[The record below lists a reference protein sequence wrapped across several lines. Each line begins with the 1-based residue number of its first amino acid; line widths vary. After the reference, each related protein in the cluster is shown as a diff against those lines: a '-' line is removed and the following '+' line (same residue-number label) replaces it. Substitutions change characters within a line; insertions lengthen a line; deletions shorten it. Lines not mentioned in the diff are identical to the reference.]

1 MTHTIWVVEM
11 RLPLPGIDAS
21 WTQVITW
28 PSPEEMTEADADG
41 VIDIYRRAMP
51 GKEYRKIQVEVTKQV
66 GILDRE
72 DDDIPF

>member
-1 MTHTIWVVEM
+1 MTTVWVVEM

-21 WTQVITW
+21 WTPVITW

-41 VIDIYRRAMP
+41 VVEIYRRAMP
-51 GKEYRKIQVEVTKQV
+51 GKEYRKRRIEREDYT
-66 GILDRE
+66 GE